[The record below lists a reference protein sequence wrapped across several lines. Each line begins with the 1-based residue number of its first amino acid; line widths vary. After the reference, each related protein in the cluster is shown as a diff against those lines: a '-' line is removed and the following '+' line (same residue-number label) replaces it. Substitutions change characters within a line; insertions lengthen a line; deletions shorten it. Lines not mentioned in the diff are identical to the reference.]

1 MQDKRKIVTLQSV
14 FESSEWQN
22 ANARLPLAL
31 GKDTDG
37 NVIVPDLARMP
48 HLLISG
54 GDRQWKIGLHEFNY
68 SEFVKQIFT
77 R

>member
-1 MQDKRKIVTLQSV
+1 MKKDKKLVTL
-14 FESSEWQN
+14 ESIFDSPQWKN
-22 ANARLPLAL
+22 SSAKLPVAI
-31 GKDTDG
+31 GKDEKG
-37 NVIVPDLARMP
+37 EVIIADLTRLP